1 MPCRMYYR
9 NKSQIH
15 AQYKKSFFHLHRIK
29 ISTHF
34 IAVPLK
40 PKIFQRTILGFNG
53 TAMNLFM
60 LS

>member
-40 PKIFQRTILGFNG
+40 PKIVL
-53 TAMNLFM
+53 
-60 LS
+60 